1 MNQKIVKNGTN
12 VVAVTK
18 YKDITPELM
27 LMILKSGINALN
39 LSRID
44 EYAKPYV
51 EDTMNLI
58 KEYVFKLE
66 TIMPEVGVIRCANRG
81 LEALMSIREDKALK
95 RNCEIWS
102 DTDITLFKKKIEEDL
117 INSAV
122 SETFYYVQELVNNA
136 NFETLWGNMNLSS
149 KNELLKDWG
158 LTWKDCIHDDSVSI
172 GLYTKFQM
180 ISFEHIMG
188 REFEEFDQYL
198 RA

>member
-1 MNQKIVKNGTN
+1 MNQKIIKNGTN
-12 VVAVTK
+12 VVVVTK

-27 LMILKSGINALN
+27 LMILKSGINELN

-51 EDTMNLI
+51 EETMNLI

-81 LEALMSIREDKALK
+81 LEALMSIRRDKALE
-95 RNCEIWS
+95 RSCEIWS
-102 DTDITLFKKKIEEDL
+102 DTDITHFKEKFEEEL
-117 INSAV
+117 ITGAV

-136 NFETLWGNMNLSS
+136 NFETLWVNMNIFS
-149 KNELLKDWG
+149 KDELLKDWG
-158 LTWKDCIHDDSVSI
+158 LTWEDCVLDDI
-172 GLYTKFQM
+172 GIYTKFQ
-180 ISFEHIMG
+180 ITTFEHIMG

>member
-1 MNQKIVKNGTN
+1 
-12 VVAVTK
+12 
-18 YKDITPELM
+18 M
-27 LMILKSGINALN
+27 LI
-39 LSRID
+39 
-44 EYAKPYV
+44 
-51 EDTMNLI
+51 
-58 KEYVFKLE
+58 
-66 TIMPEVGVIRCANRG
+66 
-81 LEALMSIREDKALK
+81 
-95 RNCEIWS
+95 
-102 DTDITLFKKKIEEDL
+102 L

-149 KNELLKDWG
+149 KNELLKDWD

>member
-1 MNQKIVKNGTN
+1 MNQKIIKNGTN
-12 VVAVTK
+12 VVVVTK

-27 LMILKSGINALN
+27 LMILKSGINELN

-51 EDTMNLI
+51 EETMNLI

-81 LEALMSIREDKALK
+81 LEALMSIRRDKALE
-95 RNCEIWS
+95 RSCEIWS
-102 DTDITLFKKKIEEDL
+102 DTDITHFKEKFEEEL
-117 INSAV
+117 ITGAV

-136 NFETLWGNMNLSS
+136 NFETLWVNMNIFS
-149 KNELLKDWG
+149 KDELLKDWG
-158 LTWKDCIHDDSVSI
+158 LTWEDCVLDDI
-172 GLYTKFQM
+172 GIYTKFQVTT
-180 ISFEHIMG
+180 FEHIMG

>member
-1 MNQKIVKNGTN
+1 MNQKIVKNGVN
-12 VVAVTK
+12 VVAVTM
-18 YKDITPELM
+18 YKNITPELM
-27 LMILKSGINALN
+27 LMILKSSINELN

-66 TIMPEVGVIRCANRG
+66 IIMPEVGVIRCANRG

-102 DTDITLFKKKIEEDL
+102 DTDITFRKKIEEDL

-136 NFETLWGNMNLSS
+136 NFETLWENMNPSS

>member
-1 MNQKIVKNGTN
+1 MNQKIIKNGTN
-12 VVAVTK
+12 VVVVTK

-27 LMILKSGINALN
+27 LMILKSGINELN

-51 EDTMNLI
+51 EETMNLI

-81 LEALMSIREDKALK
+81 LEALMSIRKDKALE
-95 RNCEIWS
+95 RSCEIWS
-102 DTDITLFKKKIEEDL
+102 DTDITHFKEKLEEEL
-117 INSAV
+117 IIGAV

-136 NFETLWGNMNLSS
+136 NFETLWVNMNVFS
-149 KNELLKDWG
+149 KDELLKDWG
-158 LTWKDCIHDDSVSI
+158 LTWEDCVLDDI
-172 GLYTKFQM
+172 GIYTKFQM
-180 ISFEHIMG
+180 TTFEHIMG
-188 REFEEFDQYL
+188 RKFEEFDQYL

>member
-1 MNQKIVKNGTN
+1 MNQKIIKNGTN
-12 VVAVTK
+12 VVVVTK
-18 YKDITPELM
+18 YKDITSELM
-27 LMILKSGINALN
+27 LMILKSGINELN

-51 EDTMNLI
+51 EETMNLI

-81 LEALMSIREDKALK
+81 LEALMSIRKDKALE
-95 RNCEIWS
+95 RSCEIWS
-102 DTDITLFKKKIEEDL
+102 DTDITHFKEKLEEEL
-117 INSAV
+117 IIGAV

-136 NFETLWGNMNLSS
+136 NFETLWVNMNIFS
-149 KNELLKDWG
+149 KDELLKDWG
-158 LTWKDCIHDDSVSI
+158 LTCEDCVLDDI
-172 GLYTKFQM
+172 GIYTKFQM
-180 ISFEHIMG
+180 TTFEHIMG

>member
-1 MNQKIVKNGTN
+1 MNQKIIKNGTN
-12 VVAVTK
+12 VVVVTK

-27 LMILKSGINALN
+27 LMILKSGINELN

-51 EDTMNLI
+51 EETMNLI

-81 LEALMSIREDKALK
+81 LEALMSIRRDKALE
-95 RNCEIWS
+95 RSCEIWS
-102 DTDITLFKKKIEEDL
+102 DTDITHFKEKFEEEL
-117 INSAV
+117 IIGAV

-136 NFETLWGNMNLSS
+136 NFETLWVNMNIFS
-149 KNELLKDWG
+149 KDELLKDWG
-158 LTWKDCIHDDSVSI
+158 LTWEDCVLDDI
-172 GLYTKFQM
+172 GIYTKFQM
-180 ISFEHIMG
+180 TRFEHIMG

>member
-1 MNQKIVKNGTN
+1 MNQKIIKNGTN
-12 VVAVTK
+12 VVVVTK

-27 LMILKSGINALN
+27 LMILKSGINELN

-51 EDTMNLI
+51 EETMNLI

-81 LEALMSIREDKALK
+81 LEALMSIRRNKALE
-95 RNCEIWS
+95 RSCEIWS
-102 DTDITLFKKKIEEDL
+102 DTDITHFKEKFEEEL
-117 INSAV
+117 IIGAV

-136 NFETLWGNMNLSS
+136 NFEILWVNMNIFS
-149 KNELLKDWG
+149 KDELLKDWG
-158 LTWKDCIHDDSVSI
+158 LTWEDCVLDDI
-172 GLYTKFQM
+172 GIYTKFQ
-180 ISFEHIMG
+180 ITTFEHIMG